1 MNKSDTSPA
10 ARKVL
15 IDLWR
20 KMPPEVK
27 FRRVFE
33 AYEFGKMLA
42 MAGLRDRH
50 PDASEKRIWH
60 LWAKQHLGG
69 KLYEKVYGGL
79 PDE

>member
-50 PDASEKRIWH
+50 PDASEERIWH